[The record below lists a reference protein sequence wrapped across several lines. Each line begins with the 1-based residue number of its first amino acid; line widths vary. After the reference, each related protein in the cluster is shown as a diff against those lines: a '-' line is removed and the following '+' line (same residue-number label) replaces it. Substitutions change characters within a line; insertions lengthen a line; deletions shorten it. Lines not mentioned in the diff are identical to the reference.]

1 MPKAWLPPKNKMVEE
16 GEDIKFRKKKKKKR
30 QDKKGKVRAERRA
43 RRY

>member
-16 GEDIKFRKKKKKKR
+16 GEDIKFRKKKKKKK

>member
-30 QDKKGKVRAERRA
+30 PDKKGKVRAERRA

>member
-16 GEDIKFRKKKKKKR
+16 GEDIKFRKNKKKKR